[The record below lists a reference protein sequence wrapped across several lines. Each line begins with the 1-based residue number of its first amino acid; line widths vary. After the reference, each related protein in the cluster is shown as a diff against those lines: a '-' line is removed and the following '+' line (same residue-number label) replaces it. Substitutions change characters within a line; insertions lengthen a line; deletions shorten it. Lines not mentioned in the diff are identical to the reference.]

1 MSRKTINFPQPVIV
15 DYDDTEFYRMI
26 DEFDYPKFN
35 ETETNQIIDNAPL
48 YIRIV
53 AFDFGND
60 PVPMLYED
68 IVLHCQ
74 RDIVRELLAKYQS

>member
-1 MSRKTINFPQPVIV
+1 MSRKIINFPQPVVV

-35 ETETNQIIDNAPL
+35 ETEINQIIDNAQS

-60 PVPMLYED
+60 TVPMLYED

-74 RDIVRELLAKYQS
+74 RNIVHELINKYQS

>member
-1 MSRKTINFPQPVIV
+1 MSRKVINFPQPVTV
-15 DYDDTEFYRMI
+15 DYDDTEFYHMI
-26 DEFDYPKFN
+26 DEYDYPKLS
-35 ETETNQIIDNAPL
+35 ETQVNQIIDNAPH

-68 IVLHCQ
+68 IVLQCQ
-74 RDIVRELLAKYQS
+74 RVIVRELIAKYQS

>member
-1 MSRKTINFPQPVIV
+1 MSRKTIYFPQPVIV
-15 DYDDTEFYRMI
+15 DYDDTAFYHM
-26 DEFDYPKFN
+26 
-35 ETETNQIIDNAPL
+35 TEAEINQAIDNAPR
-48 YIRIV
+48 YVRIV

-74 RDIVRELLAKYQS
+74 RNIVRELLQKYQS

>member
-1 MSRKTINFPQPVIV
+1 MSRKIINFPQPVIV

-35 ETETNQIIDNAPL
+35 ETEVNQIIDNAPH

-53 AFDFGND
+53 AFDFGDD

-74 RDIVRELLAKYQS
+74 RGIVRELIAKYQS

>member
-1 MSRKTINFPQPVIV
+1 MSRKTIYFPQPVIV
-15 DYDDTEFYRMI
+15 DYDDTAFYHMI
-26 DEFDYPKFN
+26 DAFDYPQF
-35 ETETNQIIDNAPL
+35 TEVEINQAIDNAPS
-48 YIRIV
+48 YVRIV

-74 RDIVRELLAKYQS
+74 RNIVRELLQKYQS